1 MFDHSAGNTAL
12 LTLVTPHCCRQ
23 SRSSCQALYGSIEA
37 KVIGRYAN
45 RLPHL
50 SHCYRFAACRPPECC
65 RVSNRP
71 AVGLSRS
78 RGASGPSRR
87 SVVAQQQDSSR
98 PPYRQAEQQ
107 FTHQHQL
114 SKALYARVSQ
124 MPAHS
129 ESSTSI
135 PSQIALH
142 RTDLDL
148 PEAKNPET
156 CLRIVTIL
164 GMLEVNYDSGTARQ
178 TWREF
183 EALTLQR
190 RHLLLASRA
199 MGEQGITVPNIA
211 MSDTMI
217 SFTPS

>member
-1 MFDHSAGNTAL
+1 
-12 LTLVTPHCCRQ
+12 
-23 SRSSCQALYGSIEA
+23 
-37 KVIGRYAN
+37 
-45 RLPHL
+45 
-50 SHCYRFAACRPPECC
+50 
-65 RVSNRP
+65 
-71 AVGLSRS
+71 
-78 RGASGPSRR
+78 
-87 SVVAQQQDSSR
+87 
-98 PPYRQAEQQ
+98 
-107 FTHQHQL
+107 
-114 SKALYARVSQ
+114 